1 MGCFS
6 VCSTRMSERR
16 PHQDQPTVA
25 STGHPPQPTDSQS
38 EVTRLLGEWS
48 DGDAAARDRL
58 IPLVTAELRR
68 MARGYLAQERRANT
82 LQPTVLVNEV
92 YLRLVDRRQVN
103 WQARAQF
110 FAFAAELMR
119 RILVDHARRRQA
131 NKRGGDA
138 VKTSLTAALGVAEE
152 RQVDLVA
159 LDDALFDLARFDAQG
174 SRIVELRYFG
184 GLTVE
189 EVAEVLGLG
198 VTTVKRKWRS
208 ATSWLYR
215 QLTRDEET

>member
-1 MGCFS
+1 
-6 VCSTRMSERR
+6 
-16 PHQDQPTVA
+16 
-25 STGHPPQPTDSQS
+25 
-38 EVTRLLGEWS
+38 
-48 DGDAAARDRL
+48 
-58 IPLVTAELRR
+58 